1 MKKLVINIRSPE
13 AIKII
18 DNIPKGRRAEIVEA
32 ALIAFSRSETG
43 RALLERLRLY
53 VKKRGQKSIK
63 RPTTKEEA
71 LEWLKGDF

>member
-1 MKKLVINIRSPE
+1 MINIRSPE

-32 ALIAFSRSETG
+32 ALIAFARSETG

-63 RPTTKEEA
+63 RATTKKEV